1 MAQSDKAITKETCPD
16 LEHQDPIR
24 HDDAQQALTADE
36 TAAIRMLAEIF
47 VDAMMRLQQRHGLK
61 PAQMIQYYA
70 GMLDLD
76 KDKDK
81 EVCR

>member
-1 MAQSDKAITKETCPD
+1 MRSINTEKEEGTSPD
-16 LEHQDPIR
+16 LGHQDPIR

-61 PAQMIQYYA
+61 PAQMFQYYK
-70 GMLDLD
+70 GTLDLD
-76 KDKDK
+76 KDK
-81 EVCR
+81 EVFK